1 MKRNKEF
8 QKLQQGADEEM
19 SPKKRAKNNENDKP
33 LRVNTRGFNLNKG
46 VASCDLSPKS
56 NKSNSMCETGSKK
69 SAFAR

>member
-8 QKLQQGADEEM
+8 QKAHDEEM

-33 LRVNTRGFNLNKG
+33 RVISRGL
-46 VASCDLSPKS
+46 ATCYLSPKR
-56 NKSNSMCETGSKK
+56 NAQHSNSMCEAGNKK